1 MTGKAGKCRANKT
14 HSRTRSNHLN
24 TPRRRQL
31 RANCCHFMTFQC
43 KRMQLSHLRPLGTLS
58 HPPLQFR
65 EQFSLTILNVH
76 KHIKMII
83 KRISL
88 SFHFSHISG
97 KVNAEILR
105 LHYLFIMYA
114 NAFNCMAQAER
125 DKNGTSER
133 QIAEELQARQRQ
145 TICIF

>member
-1 MTGKAGKCRANKT
+1 
-14 HSRTRSNHLN
+14 
-24 TPRRRQL
+24 
-31 RANCCHFMTFQC
+31 
-43 KRMQLSHLRPLGTLS
+43 MQLSHLRPLGTLS

-97 KVNAEILR
+97 KVNAAILR